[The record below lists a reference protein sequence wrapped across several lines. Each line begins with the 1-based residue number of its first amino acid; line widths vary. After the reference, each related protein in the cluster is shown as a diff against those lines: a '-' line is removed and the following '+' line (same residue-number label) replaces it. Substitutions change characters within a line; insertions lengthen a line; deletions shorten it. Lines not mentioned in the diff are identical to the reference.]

1 MTYQISILGSTGSI
15 GKTLIKILLKEKK
28 KFKVTLLTADK
39 NYKILLNQA
48 KKLDAKH
55 IIISDKNSY
64 QKALN
69 LNKSKKIKIYN
80 NYNDLNK
87 IFIDKNDYIM
97 SSITGI
103 NGLYPTLQVIKY
115 TKSIAINKESIIWME
130 LVKKN

>member
-48 KKLDAKH
+48 KKLGAKH

-115 TKSIAINKESIIWME
+115 TKS
-130 LVKKN
+130 